1 MKNVM
6 RTVLVLCCFKELNA
20 KINAII
26 DRIIPARGSKMPIN
40 PSTAKTIAAIP
51 YMLTIESKILV
62 VYLMILITYNY
73 LLVWVVCMIDLSLW
87 YFFPISIVI
96 SSVAM
101 LSGIGG
107 AENDFTQRN
116 TAFMSWNLMHMAR
129 MLKNGIPAQGNQR
142 ETNDYSNPEYR

>member
-1 MKNVM
+1 
-6 RTVLVLCCFKELNA
+6 
-20 KINAII
+20 
-26 DRIIPARGSKMPIN
+26 
-40 PSTAKTIAAIP
+40 
-51 YMLTIESKILV
+51 
-62 VYLMILITYNY
+62 
-73 LLVWVVCMIDLSLW
+73 
-87 YFFPISIVI
+87 
-96 SSVAM
+96 M